1 LFSGSAE
8 QAPDPARPDRR
19 CGESIGY
26 RLRRRK
32 RVRHLRPG
40 LPGRSRQR
48 SAARVSFRHVAR
60 KDCQD
65 VRNRPLIRY
74 ALLPALFGPAPGATM
89 SEEKTVRRI
98 LHFKFTMPSAEG
110 AQLLLKMLKSS
121 APYATIFGEVNVR
134 FLQNA
139 DDRAKILQIVEY
151 NAPETIE
158 ANRQSLASDPRV
170 QAYLQVWRS
179 MAPNVEMDVYQEIE
193 G

>member
-1 LFSGSAE
+1 
-8 QAPDPARPDRR
+8 
-19 CGESIGY
+19 
-26 RLRRRK
+26 
-32 RVRHLRPG
+32 
-40 LPGRSRQR
+40 
-48 SAARVSFRHVAR
+48 
-60 KDCQD
+60 
-65 VRNRPLIRY
+65 
-74 ALLPALFGPAPGATM
+74 M

-110 AQLLLKMLKSS
+110 AQLLKMLKNS
-121 APYATIFGEVNVR
+121 APYATIFGEVSVR

-151 NAPETIE
+151 NAPEAIE
-158 ANRQSLASDPRV
+158 ANRQSLASDVRV

>member
-1 LFSGSAE
+1 
-8 QAPDPARPDRR
+8 
-19 CGESIGY
+19 
-26 RLRRRK
+26 
-32 RVRHLRPG
+32 
-40 LPGRSRQR
+40 
-48 SAARVSFRHVAR
+48 
-60 KDCQD
+60 
-65 VRNRPLIRY
+65 
-74 ALLPALFGPAPGATM
+74 M